1 MCALPIFARW
11 RQTLLRSH
19 RVPGSDPARAAARD
33 RVRQVLIIDACTPTP
48 DRDSGSL
55 RMLNLMHLL
64 IARGCAVSFLAENPA
79 HGGRYT
85 EAMQQP
91 DRKRVASGKS
101 VSVRVALGV
110 CSIITKTTKKL

>member
-85 EAMQQP
+85 EAMQH
-91 DRKRVASGKS
+91 
-101 VSVRVALGV
+101 LGV
-110 CSIITKTTKKL
+110 EARSEERRVGKEWFSTGRSRWSTDT